1 MASSSTPPRTEFVRR
16 ASNLVPLLRK
26 NAQRTEEHR
35 RLLDEVVEAMADA
48 EFFKMRVPKRYGGYE
63 CDTGTQAAVTAELAR
78 GDGAAGWTM
87 SVWTIPGW
95 MVGLF
100 PDEVQDEVYAT
111 ENVRV
116 CGTLSPTAVGTPV
129 KGGLVVN
136 GKWGFISGAP
146 HSHWQEIIAMAPTP
160 DGQGQWPVMALVPI
174 SELELVDD
182 WYAAGL
188 RGSGSITTVAKDLF
202 VPAQRVLP
210 LVEVL
215 QEHYASRLNAELPMY
230 RAPLLGVAAA
240 SSAGTLVG
248 LAKAAQDVFMERLGD
263 RKITYT
269 GYTSQREAPVTHLQV
284 GQAAM
289 KLDQLQFHSDRVTAL
304 ADERSAT
311 GEPWKLEE
319 RARSR
324 ADVAAACQLA
334 KEIVEIYAGASG
346 GSSIYESVPMQR
358 ILRDVNAV
366 NLHAL
371 MLPSTNYELYGRI
384 LCGLD
389 ANSTYI

>member
-1 MASSSTPPRTEFVRR
+1 VASTSAPPRTELVRR
-16 ASNLVPLLRK
+16 ASDLVPQLRK
-26 NAQRTEEHR
+26 NAHRTEANR
-35 RLLDEVVEAMADA
+35 RLLDETVEAMSDA
-48 EFFKMRVPKRYGGYE
+48 GLFKMRVPARYGGYE
-63 CDTGTQAAVTAELAR
+63 SDTATQAEVTAELAR

-95 MVGLF
+95 MVGMF

-111 ENVRV
+111 DNVRV
-116 CGTLSPTAVGTPV
+116 CGTLSPTAIAKPA
-129 KGGLVVN
+129 KGGIVVN
-136 GKWGFISGAP
+136 GRWGFISGAP

-160 DGQGQWPVMALVPI
+160 DGQGQWPVMALVPM
-174 SELELVDD
+174 SELRTVDD
-182 WYAAGL
+182 WYASGL
-188 RGSGSITTVAKDLF
+188 RGSGSITTVAEDVF
-202 VPAQRVLP
+202 VPEQRVLP
-210 LVEVL
+210 LIDVM
-215 QEHYASRLNAELPMY
+215 QERYASRLNADLPMY

-240 SSAGTLVG
+240 SSVGTLVG
-248 LAKAAQDVFMERLGD
+248 LAKAARETFMERLGD

-269 GYTSQREAPVTHLQV
+269 EYASQREAPITHLQV

-289 KLDQLQFHSDRVTAL
+289 KIDQLGFHADRVTAL
-304 ADERSAT
+304 ADTRSRT

-324 ADVAAACQLA
+324 ADVAVCCQLA
-334 KEIVEIYAGASG
+334 KEAVEIFAGASG

-358 ILRDVNAV
+358 ILRDVNAT

-371 MLPSTNYELYGRI
+371 MVPSTNFELYGRI

-389 ANSTYI
+389 PNSTYV